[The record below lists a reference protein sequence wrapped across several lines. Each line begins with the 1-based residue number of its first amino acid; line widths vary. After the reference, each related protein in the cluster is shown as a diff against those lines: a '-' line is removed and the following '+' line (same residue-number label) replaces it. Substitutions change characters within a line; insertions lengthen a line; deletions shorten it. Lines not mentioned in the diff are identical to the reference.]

1 MKSTFTSDLGKEK
14 RLSELLDAYYSKW
27 LRHYDFERVQSLQE
41 QLRGVDVIYKH
52 RTTKETFL
60 VDEKA
65 QLDYINEDLPTFAFE
80 LHYLK
85 NGVLKEGW
93 LFDSA
98 KKTDFY
104 ALVTAIYEDEPA
116 KYTSCKVTF
125 VNRSKLVAFLEA
137 MGVTRNSL
145 FDYYQKGMVPHGKM
159 EIQELNP
166 RTAGYLYH
174 SKNNK
179 SEQPFNLILKLD
191 YLLSNGIAKSLAPL
205 G

>member
-1 MKSTFTSDLGKEK
+1 M
-14 RLSELLDAYYSKW
+14 LDTYYSKW
-27 LRHYDFERVQSLQE
+27 LKHYDFERVQSLQD
-41 QLRGVDVIYKH
+41 QLRGVDVIFKH
-52 RTTKETFL
+52 RKTQETFL

-125 VNRSKLVAFLEA
+125 VNRSKLVSFLEA
-137 MGVTRNSL
+137 KGVSKNSL
-145 FDYYQKGMVPHGKM
+145 MNYYQNGSVPHGKL
-159 EIQELNP
+159 EVQELDP

-179 SEQPFNLILKLD
+179 AEQPFNLVLKLD
-191 YLLSNGIAKSLAPL
+191 FLVTNRIAKVLV
-205 G
+205 

>member
-1 MKSTFTSDLGKEK
+1 MKSTFTYDLRKEK
-14 RLSELLDAYYSKW
+14 RLSELLDTYYSKG
-27 LRHYDFERVQSLQE
+27 LRHYDFERIQNLRE
-41 QLRGVDVIYKH
+41 QLRGVDVILKH
-52 RTTKETFL
+52 RKTQETFL

-85 NGVLKEGW
+85 NGTLKDGW
-93 LFDSA
+93 LFDSS

-104 ALVTAIYEDEPA
+104 TLVTAIYEDEPA

-137 MGVTRNSL
+137 KGVTRHSL
-145 FDYYQKGMVPHGKM
+145 LDYYQNGTVPHGKM

-166 RTAGYLYH
+166 KTAGYLYH

-179 SEQPFNLILKLD
+179 AEQPFNLILKLD
-191 YLLSNGIAKSLAPL
+191 YLLSNGIAKNLSRI

>member
-14 RLSELLDAYYSKW
+14 RLSELLDAYYSKG
-27 LRHYDFERVQSLQE
+27 LRHYYFERVQSLQE
-41 QLRGVDVIYKH
+41 QLRGVDVIFKH
-52 RTTKETFL
+52 RKTKETFL

-104 ALVTAIYEDEPA
+104 ALVTAIYEDEPD

-137 MGVTRNSL
+137 MGVTKNSL
-145 FDYYQKGMVPHGKM
+145 LDYYQNGTVPHGKM

-166 RTAGYLYH
+166 KKAGYLYH

-179 SEQPFNLILKLD
+179 SEQPFNLVLKLD
-191 YLLSNGIAKSLAPL
+191 YLLSNGIAKILSRI

>member
-14 RLSELLDAYYSKW
+14 RLSELLDTYYSKW
-27 LRHYDFERVQSLQE
+27 LKHYDFERVQSLQD
-41 QLRGVDVIYKH
+41 QLRGVDVIFKH
-52 RTTKETFL
+52 RKTQETFL

-125 VNRSKLVAFLEA
+125 VNRSKLVSFLEA
-137 MGVTRNSL
+137 KGVSKNSL
-145 FDYYQKGMVPHGKM
+145 MNYYQNGSVPHGKL
-159 EIQELNP
+159 EVQELDP

-179 SEQPFNLILKLD
+179 AEQPFNLVLKLD
-191 YLLSNGIAKSLAPL
+191 FLVTNRIAKVLV
-205 G
+205 

>member
-1 MKSTFTSDLGKEK
+1 MKSAFTSDLGKEK
-14 RLSELLDAYYSKW
+14 RLSELLDTYYSQYLK
-27 LRHYDFERVQSLQE
+27 HYLFERIHNIQE
-41 QLRGVDVIYKH
+41 QLQGVDVIFKH
-52 RTTKETFL
+52 RTTQETFL

-85 NGVLKEGW
+85 KGALKEGW
-93 LFDSA
+93 LFDSS

-116 KYTSCKVTF
+116 KYTSCKITF
-125 VNRSKLVAFLEA
+125 VNRKKLVAFLEA

-145 FDYYQKGMVPHGKM
+145 LDYYQHGSLPHGKL
-159 EIQELNP
+159 EVRELNP
-166 RTAGYLYH
+166 KKAGYLYH

-179 SEQPFNLILKLD
+179 AEQPFNLILKLD
-191 YLLSNGIAKSLAPL
+191 FLVTHGIAKTLV
-205 G
+205 

>member
-14 RLSELLDAYYSKW
+14 RLSDLLDTYYSRCLK
-27 LRHYDFERVQSLQE
+27 HYRFERIYNIQE
-41 QLRGVDVIYKH
+41 QLQGVDVVFKH
-52 RTTKETFL
+52 RTTQETFL

-85 NGVLKEGW
+85 NGSLREGW
-93 LFDSA
+93 LFDGS

-104 ALVTAIYEDEPA
+104 ALVTAIYEDEPT
-116 KYTSCKVTF
+116 KYTSCKITL
-125 VNRSKLVAFLEA
+125 VNRNKLISFLELKGLTKNA
-137 MGVTRNSL
+137 LLS
-145 FDYYQKGMVPHGKM
+145 YYQNGSLPHGKL
-159 EIQELNP
+159 EVGELNP

-179 SEQPFNLILKLD
+179 AEQPFNLILKLD
-191 YLLSNGIAKSLAPL
+191 FLVTHGIAKTLV
-205 G
+205 